1 MPKMAA
7 LEEEFTLSAVP
18 LGAGPDGLL
27 GVEQC
32 DKTDQFL
39 ITDSGRTVL
48 LYKVRPI
55 GPSSS
60 LRGGRWDRSAPLLSR
75 PLQSAEPE
83 PWVSHSFRENNGSSG
98 VSGKPARPLRN
109 ADGKL
114 EFDLVVF
121 LKREAGSELHA
132 AKRLSARGPDSER
145 KGSRCVCLSPWREM
159 ALQPPFLG
167 SRSPLCPLKCRNGDQ
182 SGGRG

>member
-39 ITDSGRTVL
+39 ITDSGRTVI
-48 LYKVRPI
+48 LYKVMPI

-60 LRGGRWDRSAPLLSR
+60 LRRGRWGRSAPLPSC
-75 PLQSAEPE
+75 PLLGAEPE
-83 PWVSHSFRENNGSSG
+83 PGVSSSFREKSSG
-98 VSGKPARPLRN
+98 GVIAGSQRGSPGTLP
-109 ADGKL
+109 
-114 EFDLVVF
+114 
-121 LKREAGSELHA
+121 EAGIGGGGFSRRERRLSELHS

-145 KGSRCVCLSPWREM
+145 KPVLWPGAPGGTRPRQVPSWGLC
-159 ALQPPFLG
+159 QPV
-167 SRSPLCPLKCRNGDQ
+167 CPLKCWNGAP